1 MGHWLRY
8 FGMAVESALIN
19 MENRRSIQATYTVK
33 PSLVAKRLGY
43 KGKLTTEGAA
53 ITLAENEHSKFIF
66 DPEQGSV
73 KITLNF
79 DTMNEAVLEVV
90 ERLKE
95 SKLPL
100 VFENESLLSVQAWA
114 FTSKEDVAIMESNGF
129 EKEGNREWIWNGWNI
144 I

>member
-1 MGHWLRY
+1 
-8 FGMAVESALIN
+8 

-43 KGKLTTEGAA
+43 KGKLTEGDAVTIA
-53 ITLAENEHSKFIF
+53 QTAHSQFIF

-73 KITLNF
+73 KIILDF
-79 DTMNEAVLEVV
+79 DSMNEAVLEVV
-90 ERLKE
+90 QRLKE

-100 VFENESLLSVQAWA
+100 VLEDENESLLSVQAWA

-129 EKEGNREWIWNGWNI
+129 AKEGSTEWLWNGWNI
-144 I
+144 V